1 MKKLIKLALMS
12 GLTVGLWLPAQAS
25 ASVYGGGGFGN
36 CAYQQDCPTPP
47 SAPSG
52 DGSGGDSGQT
62 ASPVPTQPPSA
73 PKAPVTSVNLNV
85 DDHSVITNTPFTISA
100 NVTMLTDNNGQP
112 VPADNVGWVAFYVDD
127 QLVATDYSPDENGN
141 YSADWNVGNNSN
153 PTITAVAYDSQG
165 HVLGRQDS
173 HVAVQLT
180 SQPDNNGAPTAGTSS
195 SHGPKGD
202 GGGWVAR
209 LLGEND
215 GIPGNGVGSIGHLIH
230 RSVPTVVAK
239 SFPYWI
245 FIILL
250 ILALRLVWQT
260 VRETIA
266 NSRMLA
272 LLQKQR
278 LIAEEK
284 DNFIA
289 LSSHYLHT
297 PLTVMQNGADTM
309 KAVNEATPEALG
321 ALSTALVGLKQ
332 KIDQIL
338 NAVEDNTALKNI
350 QAPNFSPEQ
359 LKGFSSPFFWLPLA
373 AVAGLCLLANFLLG
387 VIGEIDLGVG
397 NLWVQ
402 VVIFLVVAILFYTFF
417 RTHQLRKRETDKSR
431 QLVDY
436 EQTIDEARN
445 SFIKD
450 STAALRQGLDEV
462 GTAKQQLADSPT
474 KRFVDDGYQR
484 FIAILAKFE
493 LLSQIE
499 TTKME
504 ADKQDFTIDESVG
517 NILARY
523 QDAIATKNLT
533 VQTDFHNVA
542 VHENRQLFDYVLETL
557 VDNAIKFSPDDG
569 QILIAADKSAGRLR
583 LRVHDNGQGIPA
595 DKLPHLFKPFSRADS
610 AIQFDYEG
618 LGFSLF
624 LDRIILDHL
633 GGDIQA
639 DSQPQ
644 QGTLITVMA

>member
-1 MKKLIKLALMS
+1 MKKLIKLALIS
-12 GLTVGLWLPAQAS
+12 GLTASLWLPAHAA

-47 SAPSG
+47 S
-52 DGSGGDSGQT
+52 SGGGQT
-62 ASPVPTQPPSA
+62 DAPVPTQPAPA
-73 PKAPVTSVNLNV
+73 PKPPVTSVNLNV
-85 DDHSVITNTPFTISA
+85 SDQTVITNTPFTISA
-100 NVTMLTDNNGQP
+100 NVTTITDGNGQP

-127 QLVATDYSPDENGN
+127 QLVATDYNPDQNGN
-141 YSADWNVGNNSN
+141 YSADWNVGDNSN
-153 PTITAVAYDSQG
+153 PTIAAVAYDSQG
-165 HVLGRQDS
+165 HVLGREDS
-173 HVAVQLT
+173 HVAVQLAN
-180 SQPDNNGAPTAGTSS
+180 QPTGSASS
-195 SHGPKGD
+195 SAGASHQPKGD
-202 GGGWVAR
+202 GGSWVAR

-230 RSVPTVVAK
+230 RTVPTIVAK

-272 LLQKQR
+272 LLKKQR

-309 KAVNEATPEALG
+309 KAVNEGTPETLASLT
-321 ALSTALVGLKQ
+321 TALVNLKQ

-338 NAVEDNTALKNI
+338 NDVENNTALKNI

-402 VVIFLVVAILFYTFF
+402 VVIFLVVATVFYTFF
-417 RTHQLRKRETDKSR
+417 RTHQLRKRETEKSR

-436 EQTIDEARN
+436 ERTIDEARN
-445 SFIKD
+445 GFIKG

-462 GTAKQQLADSPT
+462 GAAKQQLADSPT

-484 FIAILAKFE
+484 FIDILAKFE

-523 QDAIATKNLT
+523 QDAIAAKNLT
-533 VQTDFHNVA
+533 VQTDFHNIA

-569 QILIAADKSAGRLR
+569 QIMIAADKSAGRLR

-633 GGDIQA
+633 GGEIQA

-644 QGTLITVMA
+644 QGTLMTVTA

>member
-1 MKKLIKLALMS
+1 MKNTVKIVLVSA
-12 GLTVGLWLPAQAS
+12 LTVIVWLPAQAA
-25 ASVYGGGGFGN
+25 ASVYGGGGYN
-36 CAYQQDCPTPP
+36 DCSYQQDCPPPP
-47 SAPSG
+47 SS
-52 DGSGGDSGQT
+52 DGGQT
-62 ASPVPTQPPSA
+62 PTTEQPVPQQPAPAPAPA
-73 PKAPVTSVNLNV
+73 PKPTKTSVNLNV
-85 DDHSVITNTPFTISA
+85 DEQTVVTSPTFTITA
-100 NVTMLTDNNGQP
+100 NVTTITGEDGQP

-127 QLVATDYSPDENGN
+127 QLVATDYSPDDSGN
-141 YSADWNVGNNSN
+141 YSADWNPSGNSN
-153 PTITAVAYDSQG
+153 PTVTAVAYDSDG
-165 HVLGRQDS
+165 HVLGRQDTRI
-173 HVAVQLT
+173 AVQLP
-180 SQPDNNGAPTAGTSS
+180 QQANQNSS
-195 SHGPKGD
+195 GSTGSNSGDKGD

-215 GIPGNGVGSIGHLIH
+215 GIPGNGVGSVGHLIH
-230 RSVPTVVAK
+230 SSVPVVVAK

-245 FIILL
+245 FVILL
-250 ILALRLVWQT
+250 LLALRLVWQT
-260 VRETIA
+260 VREGIA

-272 LLQKQR
+272 LLKKQR

-289 LSSHYLHT
+289 LASHYMHT

-309 KAVNEATPEALG
+309 KAVNEGTPEILAGLTAALG
-321 ALSTALVGLKQ
+321 NLKQ

-338 NAVEDNTALKNI
+338 NDVENNTALKDI
-350 QAPNFSPEQ
+350 QAPTFTPGQ
-359 LKGFSSPFFWLPLA
+359 LKGFSSPFFWLPLV
-373 AVAGLCLLANFLLG
+373 AVAGICLLANFLLG
-387 VIGEIDLGVG
+387 VIGQIDLGAG

-402 VVIFLVVAILFYTFF
+402 VVIFVAVAILFYTFF

-436 EQTIDEARN
+436 ERTIDEARN

-462 GTAKQQLADSPT
+462 GVSKQQLADSPT
-474 KRFVDDGYQR
+474 KKFVDDGYQR
-484 FIAILAKFE
+484 FIDILAKFE

-504 ADKQDFTIDESVG
+504 ADKQEFMLDESVG
-517 NILARY
+517 NVLARY
-523 QDAIATKNLT
+523 QDAIAAKNLT
-533 VQTDFHNVA
+533 VRTDFHGVA
-542 VHENRQLFDYVLETL
+542 VHENRQLLDYVLETI
-557 VDNAIKFSPDDG
+557 VDNAIKFSQDDG
-569 QILIAADKSAGRLR
+569 QILISADKSAGRLR
-583 LRVHDNGQGIPA
+583 LRVHDNGQGIAA

-633 GGDIQA
+633 GGDIRA

-644 QGTLITVMA
+644 EGTLITVTA